1 MPKPKSINITWEPQK
16 GPQTAFFTCPAF
28 ELLYGGA
35 AGGGKSE
42 ALIVQAVANCIKY
55 PNYRAILF
63 RRTFPEIQK
72 SLVPRVSYFI
82 YSAAKSRNQG
92 LEWNFPNGSVL
103 YLSHLQREDDKEKHK
118 SSEYDYIG
126 FDELTSFS
134 QTQYEYLFTRCRG
147 TTPVPRMV
155 RAATNPSGA
164 GHGWVRER
172 FVDHTKDD
180 DGKLKNLSPDGSPL
194 PYDYAYG
201 WLVNH
206 QVYTDFSNLP
216 DDFRFGEP
224 AFEERSYQVWKDK
237 NSKLTRA
244 FIPAL
249 LWCNAKLLKADPE
262 YVLRMRSQ
270 NEKTQQAL
278 LYGSWDVYE
287 GQFFSTWDPDAHV
300 VDAFPIPESWRRYV
314 GIDYGYTAPAAAL
327 WFAVDNNGI
336 IYAYREL
343 YGSKMTTSEQARSI
357 IEMTGEEK
365 IEWYAADPSMFSK
378 TGAGESH
385 AQIYHREGVPI
396 LPSSN
401 KRIPGWALIH
411 EVLASHRIKI
421 FRNCVNLIRTI
432 PTLTHGTNPEDLDCF
447 VAGTKILTDKGWKNV
462 EDILI
467 GEKLQTPIGFRE
479 VVVSELSGV
488 GRIYKVDLSN
498 GESLEGVPHHKVFVF
513 GKGLIELQEL
523 QKDDILESYLSS
535 KLILWRKKLSFITG
549 LLILGIRIKSIIL
562 RMEHILQKVL
572 HHFIGKFILI
582 ILDRF
587 PMDFRFITRIMILM
601 TILRTILRRLKGKLM
616 RNIIWQNDNRIQKQ
630 KDEYI
635 FGIIPKK
642 VKDSYKK
649 MRERCLKILKKE
661 SLRADI
667 VEELLRRNVIRK
679 NFVIRNVSMVL
690 DWLNKFPK
698 IAKFVKNNL
707 DPLTNRFVP
716 VRIIAG
722 GFCEK
727 ENKVYALTVD
737 EANLYY
743 ANGVLVTNTSQEDH
757 LEDAWRYF
765 MLTLR
770 GAHSPS
776 PRQDADGV
784 PDWFRER
791 VAKKK
796 KIITRVRI

>member
-1 MPKPKSINITWEPQK
+1 MPSKPKSINITWEPQK

-42 ALIVQAVANCIKY
+42 ALIVQAVANCVKY

-126 FDELTSFS
+126 FDELTSFAKS
-134 QTQYEYLFTRCRG
+134 QYEYLFTRCRG

-172 FVDHTKDD
+172 FVDFQRDETDVPI
-180 DGKLKNLSPDGSPL
+180 GLSPDGLPL

-201 WLVNH
+201 WLANH

-270 NEKTQQAL
+270 DEKTQKAL

-287 GQFFSTWDPDAHV
+287 GQFFSTWNPDVHV
-300 VDAFPIPESWRRYV
+300 VDAFSIPESWRRYV

-327 WFAVDNNGI
+327 WFAVDNDGI
-336 IYAYREL
+336 IHAYREM
-343 YGSKMTTSEQARSI
+343 YGTKMTTSEQARSI
-357 IEMTGEEK
+357 IEMTGDEK

-401 KRIPGWALIH
+401 KRIPGWALFH

-421 FRNCVNLIRTI
+421 FRNCVNLARTI
-432 PTLTHGTNPEDLDCF
+432 PTLTHGTNPEDLD
-447 VAGTKILTDKGWKNV
+447 
-462 EDILI
+462 
-467 GEKLQTPIGFRE
+467 
-479 VVVSELSGV
+479 S
-488 GRIYKVDLSN
+488 
-498 GESLEGVPHHKVFVF
+498 
-513 GKGLIELQEL
+513 
-523 QKDDILESYLSS
+523 
-535 KLILWRKKLSFITG
+535 
-549 LLILGIRIKSIIL
+549 
-562 RMEHILQKVL
+562 
-572 HHFIGKFILI
+572 
-582 ILDRF
+582 
-587 PMDFRFITRIMILM
+587 
-601 TILRTILRRLKGKLM
+601 
-616 RNIIWQNDNRIQKQ
+616 
-630 KDEYI
+630 
-635 FGIIPKK
+635 
-642 VKDSYKK
+642 
-649 MRERCLKILKKE
+649 
-661 SLRADI
+661 
-667 VEELLRRNVIRK
+667 
-679 NFVIRNVSMVL
+679 
-690 DWLNKFPK
+690 
-698 IAKFVKNNL
+698 
-707 DPLTNRFVP
+707 
-716 VRIIAG
+716 
-722 GFCEK
+722 
-727 ENKVYALTVD
+727 
-737 EANLYY
+737 
-743 ANGVLVTNTSQEDH
+743 SQEDH
-757 LEDAWRYF
+757 CFVGSTLIDTFWGKKRIDSLVGKFPLVNTMSGFERARSVRQTRETEVWKIELSTGEIIICTPDHRFFTINGWKELRDIDIKIDLLIRSDIWYGSYLKLFRNLTAKGIIFAVNIFRKMVVGCISPFGKLRMGKRRRAFTFIIKTMTDLIIIFQILKRFLRKSILFFTPIFQKLLSKLREIGSTWKKFVLSLPLGIDPKLEENGIVNTRKVLQKTGSVLKKSVLCVVSGIRHLLVSRGDRNTAVSIVAKWPFGREKVYDLTVPSTAHFTIHNGIVVHNCVDALRYF
-765 MLTLR
+765 LLTLR
-770 GAHSPS
+770 GAHTPK
-776 PRQDADGV
+776 PRVDDGGV
-784 PDWFRER
+784 PDWFTDR
-791 VAKKK
+791 VKARK
-796 KIITRVRI
+796 KIIQRVRI